1 MINMKPQEVIEHL
14 DEGTLVLDQAPVE
27 QPVLT
32 RILLWDLPT
41 RVFHWSLVASVTTAI
56 VTGKLGGTWMELH
69 GKAGLLIIG
78 LVAFRLAWGFLG
90 SRYARF
96 LTFLPTPGGIIG
108 YLKGQWQGAGHNPL
122 GALSVLGLLTLLAAQ
137 VVTGLLGNDSNAF
150 FGPLFSLVD
159 EEVSNKATGWHHQL
173 SNLLLILIGLHVAAI
188 AFYVVFKRDNLVKP
202 MVTGWKD
209 VPRGNQS
216 AGRAR
221 PISLI
226 VSLLVGVLAV
236 YAASGAFLP
245 KEAPPAEQ
253 VPAAVQQAP
262 SW

>member
-1 MINMKPQEVIEHL
+1 MKPQEVIEHL
-14 DEGTLVLDQAPVE
+14 DDSALVLDRAPVE
-27 QPVLT
+27 TGALS
-32 RILLWDLPT
+32 RIHLWDLPT
-41 RVFHWSLVASVTTAI
+41 RLFHWSLVLSVTTAI
-56 VTGKLGGTWMELH
+56 VTGKLGGEWMELH
-69 GKAGLLIIG
+69 GKAGLLIVG
-78 LVAFRLAWGFLG
+78 LVTFRLAWGFLG

-96 LTFLPTPGGIIG
+96 LTFLPTPGGILN
-108 YLKGQWQGAGHNPL
+108 YLKGQWQGVGHNPL

-137 VVTGLLGNDSNAF
+137 AITGLLGNDSNAF

-173 SNLLLILIGLHVAAI
+173 SNLLLVLIGLHLAAI

-202 MVTGWKD
+202 MVTGWKE
-209 VPRGNQS
+209 VPHGNKS
-216 AGRAR
+216 AGGAR

-226 VSLLVGVLAV
+226 VSLLAAGLAV
-236 YAASGAFLP
+236 YAANGAFIH
-245 KEAPPAEQ
+245 KEPAPAVEQ